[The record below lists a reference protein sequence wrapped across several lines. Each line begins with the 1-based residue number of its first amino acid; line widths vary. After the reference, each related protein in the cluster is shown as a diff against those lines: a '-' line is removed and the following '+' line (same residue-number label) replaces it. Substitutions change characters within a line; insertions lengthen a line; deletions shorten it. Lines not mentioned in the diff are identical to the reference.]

1 MPTQP
6 DWNRLFETASAQ
18 DGYFTTRQA
27 AEAGYSRP
35 LLARYLSNGKIVRV
49 QHGVYRLVHYPSSDH
64 ENLVVV
70 WLWSKQKGVFSHE
83 TALALHDLSDALPAV
98 VHITL
103 PAAWK
108 KRRLTVP
115 NGVELHNADIP
126 PNDWSWFGAVP
137 VTTPERTLLDCVA
150 ARVPPDLVAQAH
162 ADGLRRGLIPREMTV
177 VRAYVVDMAGGD
189 S

>member
-1 MPTQP
+1 MTGQP
-6 DWNRLFETASAQ
+6 DWTFLFEMASTQ

-27 AEAGYSRP
+27 AKAGYSRP
-35 LLARYLSNGKIVRV
+35 LLARYLRNGKIIRVR
-49 QHGVYRLVHYPSSDH
+49 HSIYRLVHYPSSDH

-70 WLWSKQKGVFSHE
+70 WLWSKHQGVFSHE
-83 TALALHDLSDALPAV
+83 TALAMHDLSDALPAK

-115 NGVELHNADIP
+115 DGVELCYADIP
-126 PNDWSWFGAVP
+126 TGERSWFGAVP
-137 VTTPERTLLDCVA
+137 VTAPVRTLIDCIA
-150 ARVPPDLVAQAH
+150 AAVPPELISQAH
-162 ADGLRRGLIPREMTV
+162 TDGLRRGLIPQEMEA
-177 VRAYVVDMAGGD
+177 VRMYLAHMAGGD